1 METCNALSNS
11 DSLEVYEALKGI
23 ASKDSVGMVR
33 GYAIVALGDVAVEI
47 NKEKEATKFL
57 KNLLKREKTDF
68 AIIDIWAVLYCLGE
82 ERWLSYLLE
91 KIDSS
96 KSSERCEVANCLYGI
111 VDEENKEQ
119 IKTILQKRREIEKSE
134 EVIESIEEVLNII
147 KKDYNKKGM

>member
-1 METCNALSNS
+1 MEACNALSNS

-23 ASKDSVGMVR
+23 TSKDSVGMVR

-68 AIIDIWAVLYCLGE
+68 AIIDIGAVLYCLGE

-111 VDEENKEQ
+111 VDKENKEQ

>member
-1 METCNALSNS
+1 
-11 DSLEVYEALKGI
+11 
-23 ASKDSVGMVR
+23 MVR

-57 KNLLKREKTDF
+57 KNLLKREKSDF
-68 AIIDIWAVLYCLGE
+68 AMIDIWAVLYCLGE

-119 IKTILQKRREIEKSE
+119 IKTILKKRRKIEKSK
-134 EVIESIEEVLNII
+134 EVIESIEEVLDII